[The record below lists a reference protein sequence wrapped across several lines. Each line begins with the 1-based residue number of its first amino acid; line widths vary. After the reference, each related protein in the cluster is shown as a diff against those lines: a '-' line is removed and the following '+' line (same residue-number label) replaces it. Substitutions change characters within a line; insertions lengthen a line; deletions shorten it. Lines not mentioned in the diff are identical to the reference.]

1 MHETVLPVASPRLLA
16 GRKRWGPQ
24 DIARLPLLQQ
34 STRPDAWRQWFDAMG
49 VESELAMHGPR
60 YELFS
65 MQAVAAAHGLGVAL
79 LPRMLVEAELL
90 RGELQVVCNKP
101 LGGQRAYY
109 LVTPEAAPDTPALA
123 QFRRWLLRQA
133 DGALVA
139 AD

>member
-1 MHETVLPVASPRLLA
+1 M
-16 GRKRWGPQ
+16 
-24 DIARLPLLQQ
+24 
-34 STRPDAWRQWFDAMG
+34 
-49 VESELAMHGPR
+49 
-60 YELFS
+60 
-65 MQAVAAAHGLGVAL
+65 
-79 LPRMLVEAELL
+79 EAELL